1 MHAID
6 IGVDEIWTAQKLTN
20 FSAHSFVFRGCLVS
34 SMEGLLQ
41 SLKAKDRRKQ
51 QEIMLLVG
59 KEAKFAGKKL
69 KWWKDQKVFFQGKVL
84 DRHGQEFQELLDE
97 AFEAMFEQ
105 NIGARTALLATGEL
119 ELRHSIGKSDATRTI
134 LTEDEF
140 TERLTRIRKSLQDEL
155 S

>member
-1 MHAID
+1 
-6 IGVDEIWTAQKLTN
+6 
-20 FSAHSFVFRGCLVS
+20 
-34 SMEGLLQ
+34 
-41 SLKAKDRRKQ
+41 
-51 QEIMLLVG
+51 
-59 KEAKFAGKKL
+59 
-69 KWWKDQKVFFQGKVL
+69 
-84 DRHGQEFQELLDE
+84 
-97 AFEAMFEQ
+97 MFEQ